1 MPFRAR
7 VRSLQTVAAVAS
19 ILIGG
24 IASAL
29 GEEAVPF
36 ACNAKSV
43 TSLSVGVDSPSAQP
57 AFPIP
62 QGQIDKAIQGLDG
75 IVTDALDRSG
85 VPGLAIAVVH
95 DDKVVYAKGFGVRR
109 VGGGEPVD
117 ENTVFQL
124 ASVSKPLG
132 STVIAGLIGQANGLD
147 WNTPVAKLLTG
158 FALADPYVSSQ
169 VTIGDLYSHRSGLPD
184 HAGDLLEDLGY
195 EREEILRRLRF
206 LPLAPFRATYA
217 YTNFGLT
224 AAAQAV
230 ANASGM
236 SWEDLSHKV
245 LYEPLGMTSTS
256 SRFADY
262 DRAQNKAVLHV
273 RVGDRWE
280 AKYTRQPDAQ
290 SPAGGVSSSVAD
302 MAQWLRLQLANGK
315 RDGRQVIAEAALI
328 QTRCPFIMSS
338 PPDTSLS
345 RAAFYGLGMGV
356 GYDPAGRVRFS
367 HSGGFDLGAATTVVL
382 LPSENL
388 GVVVLTNGMPIGVP
402 EAVASS
408 FLDLV
413 EFGAVQRDWL
423 QGYGRLFEKMR
434 RNPSTLAGK
443 TPPVNP
449 RPARPADVYVGRFEN
464 PYYGPLAISEDNGGL
479 VMELGPKHLV
489 FPLRPWDG
497 DTFAYDPIGESALGI
512 SAVTFRMEGERA
524 VGVTLENLDEDG
536 LGTFTR

>member
-1 MPFRAR
+1 MLVSGRFR
-7 VRSLQTVAAVAS
+7 SIQAAAALAS

-24 IASAL
+24 IARTLA
-29 GEEAVPF
+29 EEVVPF
-36 ACNAKSV
+36 SCKAKSV
-43 TSLSVGVDSPSAQP
+43 TSLSAELDSPSAQP

-62 QGQIDKAIQGLDG
+62 KGQIDKAIQGLDG
-75 IVTDALDRSG
+75 IVGEALNRSG

-95 DDKVVYAKGFGVRR
+95 DDEVVYEKGFGVRR
-109 VGGGEPVD
+109 VGTGEPVD

-132 STVIAGLIGQANGLD
+132 STVIAGVIGQGSGLD
-147 WNTPVAKLLTG
+147 WNTPVAKHLTG

-169 VTIGDLYSHRSGLPD
+169 VSIGDLYSHRSGLPD

-195 EREEILRRLRF
+195 DRDEILRRLRF
-206 LPLAPFRATYA
+206 QPLAPFRATYA

-230 ANASGM
+230 ANATGM
-236 SWEDLSHKV
+236 SWEDLSRKV
-245 LYEPLGMTSTS
+245 LYKPLGMTSTS

-262 DRAQNKAVLHV
+262 DQAPNKAVLHV
-273 RVGDRWE
+273 RVGDHWE

-290 SPAGGVSSSVAD
+290 SPAGGVSSSISD

-315 RDGRQVIAEAALI
+315 LNGRQVIAEEVLI

-345 RAAFYGLGMGV
+345 RAAFCGLGMGV

-367 HSGGFDLGAATTVVL
+367 HSGGFDLGAATAVVL
-382 LPSENL
+382 LPSESL

-402 EAVASS
+402 EAVASG

-423 QGYGRLFEKMR
+423 PGYGKLFAAMR
-434 RNPSTLAGK
+434 QNPSTLAGK
-443 TPPVNP
+443 TPPAKPV
-449 RPARPADVYVGRFEN
+449 PAQPSDAYVGRYEN
-464 PYYGPLAISEDNGGL
+464 PYYGPLDVFEDNGGL
-479 VMELGPKHLV
+479 VMELGPKHLS
-489 FPLRPWDG
+489 FLLHPWDG

-512 SAVTFRMEGERA
+512 SAVTFGMDGDRA